1 MKQIESGAKEFFHN
15 IPQTIDK
22 NQELHPDDDGFDT
35 EHHMLVTNQSK
46 PIKSWSF
53 ETNKQSI
60 MDSIEELNAEKR
72 FLLETTGKER
82 NVKEEK

>member
-1 MKQIESGAKEFFHN
+1 
-15 IPQTIDK
+15 
-22 NQELHPDDDGFDT
+22 
-35 EHHMLVTNQSK
+35 MLITNQTK
-46 PIKSWSF
+46 PIKSWSL
-53 ETNKQSI
+53 EANKQSI